1 MKRTIIFIISVM
13 LAQSAHA
20 AKINNSFFI
29 NSKFI
34 KNDFSFLS
42 RAAGRLSAGAE
53 ASYVKHD
60 DFDDGNFL
68 IAAPLVMSYDAVQ
81 VVLRPFVM
89 PQTNDLSAYGGTF
102 NLLLNMEQND
112 IDDKFTQAHLT
123 VGYVNQKADVARGAG
138 IEREDYGE
146 LAYGLALRKNFF
158 NSFVFGVNTNIYQY
172 LNGVADVR
180 GIRSV
185 FNQNDFSNLNS
196 YDVVYSLPKY
206 SLGAVFNRML
216 DKGADIYLMYSYTE
230 FYTAD
235 HEHSMIIGN
244 DFPLSRAVK
253 ADLGYNHIITGN
265 GDKKDIFKIAVNV
278 IF

>member
-1 MKRTIIFIISVM
+1 MKRTIIFITCIF
-13 LAQSAHA
+13 LLQSLHA

-42 RAAGRLSAGAE
+42 QVFGRLSAGAE
-53 ASYVKHD
+53 ATYVKHD
-60 DFDDGNFL
+60 AFDDGNFL
-68 IAAPLVMSYDAVQ
+68 IAAPVVMSYDAVQ

-89 PQTNDLSAYGGTF
+89 PKTNDLSAYGGTF
-102 NLLLNMEQND
+102 SLLLNMEQND

-123 VGYVNQKADVARGAG
+123 VGYVNQQADVARGAG
-138 IEREDYGE
+138 VEREDYGE
-146 LAYGLALRKNFF
+146 LVYGLALRKNFF
-158 NSFVFGVNTNIYQY
+158 NSFVFGVNANIYQY
-172 LNGVADVR
+172 LNGIADVR
-180 GIRSV
+180 GIRSI

-196 YDVVYSLPKY
+196 YDVVYNLPKY
-206 SLGAVFNRML
+206 SLGTVFNRML
-216 DKGADIYLMYSYTE
+216 DKGANIYLAYSYTE

-235 HEHSMIIGN
+235 HEHSMILGN

-265 GDKKDIFKIAVNV
+265 NDKKDIFKIAVSV
-278 IF
+278 VF